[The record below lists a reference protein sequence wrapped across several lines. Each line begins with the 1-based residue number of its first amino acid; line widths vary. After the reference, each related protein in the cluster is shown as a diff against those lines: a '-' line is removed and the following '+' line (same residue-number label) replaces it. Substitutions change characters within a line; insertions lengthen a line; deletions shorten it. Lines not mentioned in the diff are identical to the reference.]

1 MKRVAAEIAG
11 KQRNHLPLVS
21 DLKEAEPKAQAS
33 ETAEAGTAVT
43 PE

>member
-11 KQRNHLPLVS
+11 EQRNHLPPVA
-21 DLKEAEPKAQAS
+21 DLKEVEPKAQAS
-33 ETAEAGTAVT
+33 EAAEAGTVVT